1 MTIPPLSLGII
12 KGAEWL
18 KALHAE
24 MFTYGQAHGYM
35 NKNAEHTSV
44 HALAGRLQAGPSG
57 NLELTVPSS
66 LIKGVFDALDEPG
79 AEFVV
84 RNNRTECAIKVMT
97 KEEVDKLGGVSHISE
112 RGHSYHYTLG
122 PIVEL
127 PATGDYDKLWAISI
141 KSNDLEDIRKSYGLE
156 TSPQLGFYIPVGCK
170 KKRVTEDNAVSKLAG
185 DTEPKKEL
193 VRIKLDDNDGKSLT
207 HHYLTAKKWD
217 YPAGKVEPNEDRD
230 DAAVRELRERTG
242 HHIDKSK
249 LKYNGHSDGFHQ
261 YSGALSDVSKIDPAH
276 YETGEP
282 RQLSWKKEAG
292 VYTASGDKVQGVGL
306 RKMYHS
312 LLEEQGLPGLGVNNE
327 DTGDVELSFDGDEAK
342 RQEVFNQLG
351 SRVQAKTGHP
361 VTFAPVDIPQS
372 SVPVSLSN
380 KDTERLNAI
389 HHLAY
394 RMSNMYDPADPLL
407 DSNDNF
413 KQKLADRFRLQ
424 VNQRGLK
431 GTVPSRAAEQLLGT
445 RPMYEGM
452 MPARRTRS
460 EEEALSDMA
469 EEQKRR
475 LMKALS
481 GGRGFLAPNE
491 SGISKLAGLLK
502 SAGETF
508 KYSDKV
514 GVDPEPKREVPAP
527 VPQFYPPGSST
538 VPAIPKLAPTAPKPS
553 ITSTSFSPLQPSNTG
568 TPEFHPGP
576 DYERGD
582 YQRQL
587 QGQSSASKYKPLPEE
602 APLGNASMDFSYL
615 AAPFASKSLR
625 SLWDISNLKEVK
637 AMPSVKYG
645 LPALGVTSAV
655 AAAIPGAKTTYDAI
669 ARAPQDIL
677 DTIYRGAGI
686 PRIGKNSRRSSADA
700 GTLLGTRL
708 GSAPRAENIKVPELK
723 EVPFSIIGKDNS
735 TVSFAKDLGLDVGK
749 QVLSNALHQGLKSY
763 STSKEGPKGP
773 FGITPSAQLSD
784 AAARAAA
791 AAAAEYTDK
800 AGPDYAEA
808 YQRHLNEFLK
818 VNKGE
823 TAVDTTGLS
832 DPLLSQGNKDRLN
845 TLSAIRRMP
854 LPFELK
860 GNPHFLK
867 EVMDKYTPNLGEAAW
882 DLVFKR
888 RNDAANSAAF
898 NDKLKE
904 IGSTPPHYRD
914 LGKKPTNPVITEQ
927 PRLRKEMSEGASR
940 LGKEISDSLI
950 PPRPKGQQPP
960 AMFPQIRKIIE
971 DLGDAAMKTNKS
983 AGVTEGEDT
992 PPPIEPISL
1001 PPHSPPSGMPAPSI
1015 PQGTDFNAMWDKWKK
1030 SNPKDVR
1037 GNGAKIPTEP
1047 GMPLYTYPS
1056 GTQRLGTLKFD
1067 NSTLNN
1073 PNLDGQYTP
1082 GSYLAANISPGADS
1096 GPGHFR
1102 ISAHGRGGYAE
1113 KGLEGQGGYE
1123 IDNPGNKGISL
1134 SPLYRENL
1142 PAFMKGQNPSTLMA
1156 QSCNS
1161 QGGCTPAT
1169 YGSLFNDLKTPGT
1182 KTNLNKVVM
1191 TPPGY
1196 YATATSDPNQ
1206 PEGGSAGD
1214 PYGGW
1219 PDRHTLPQY
1228 QEHGYPYHEYTLPA
1242 GRDATNNNHW
1252 QDMGIYTDA
1261 RQSRP
1266 FEGFKGEVL
1275 ELTKHLSQGGNLKG
1289 YLDKVERINN
1299 NPDATV
1305 HNMVGSIN
1313 ARMGGSAA
1321 VAATRSIPEIIS
1333 SIGWN
1338 NHLRAMQDRS
1348 QRKLSKTPAVQTP
1361 GLYPGVPIN

>member
-24 MFTYGQAHGYM
+24 MFTFGQAHGYM
-35 NKNAEHTSV
+35 NKSADHTSV
-44 HALAGRLQAGPSG
+44 HALAGRLQAGPNG

-97 KEEVDKLGGVSHISE
+97 KEEVDKLGGTSHITE

-185 DTEPKKEL
+185 
-193 VRIKLDDNDGKSLT
+193 
-207 HHYLTAKKWD
+207 
-217 YPAGKVEPNEDRD
+217 
-230 DAAVRELRERTG
+230 
-242 HHIDKSK
+242 
-249 LKYNGHSDGFHQ
+249 
-261 YSGALSDVSKIDPAH
+261 
-276 YETGEP
+276 
-282 RQLSWKKEAG
+282 

-342 RQEVFNQLG
+342 RQEVFDQLG

-491 SGISKLAGLLK
+491 SGISKLASLLK
-502 SAGETF
+502 NAGETF

-527 VPQFYPPGSST
+527 AP
-538 VPAIPKLAPTAPKPS
+538 VPAVPKLAPTAPKPK
-553 ITSTSFSPLQPSNTG
+553 ITDTSFSPLQPSNTG

-615 AAPFASKSLR
+615 TPAFLGKSLA
-625 SLWDISNLKEVK
+625 SLWSTSNLKAVK

-700 GTLLGTRL
+700 GTFLGTRL

-832 DPLLSQGNKDRLN
+832 DSLLSQGNKDRLN

-992 PPPIEPISL
+992 TSPIKPAEPL
-1001 PPHSPPSGMPAPSI
+1001 PANKLPSMQPDPDPAPL
-1015 PQGTDFNAMWDKWKK
+1015 K
-1030 SNPKDVR
+1030 NPRNRRPVD
-1037 GNGAKIPTEP
+1037 
-1047 GMPLYTYPS
+1047 MPLYTFPS
-1056 GTQRLGTLKFD
+1056 GSKQVGHIKNRDTALT
-1067 NSTLNN
+1067 NN
-1073 PNLDGQYTP
+1073 PSEDWESGVGYSKGQFE
-1082 GSYLAANISPGADS
+1082 SPGASS
-1096 GPGHFR
+1096 GPGVLRF
-1102 ISAHGRGGYAE
+1102 SSHGGGEPGRYS
-1113 KGLEGQGGYE
+1113 LS
-1123 IDNPGNKGISL
+1123 NPGNNPIYLDDKPYDMPKL
-1134 SPLYRENL
+1134 
-1142 PAFMKGQNPSTLMA
+1142 MQGQNPSTVISSA
-1156 QSCNS
+1156 CNLE
-1161 QGGCTPAT
+1161 GGCDPSVYARAFA
-1169 YGSLFNDLKTPGT
+1169 GANPGNKSNLK
-1182 KTNLNKVVM
+1182 NVAMV
-1191 TPPGY
+1191 PPGRLGLG
-1196 YATATSDPNQ
+1196 TAPLFKGYDPELGSIGAPYFASLVGKFKGSAPLNDYSLR
-1206 PEGGSAGD
+1206 EGGD
-1214 PYGGW
+1214 P
-1219 PDRHTLPQY
+1219 
-1228 QEHGYPYHEYTLPA
+1228 
-1242 GRDATNNNHW
+1242 TNKDDWKNN
-1252 QDMGIYTDA
+1252 GIYTKG
-1261 RQSRP
+1261 RQSMP
-1266 FEGFKGEVL
+1266 LFGLPGEAI
-1275 ELTKHLSQGGNLKG
+1275 EAGTHFYRGGNFKQL
-1289 YLDKVERINN
+1289 LDNTEAINT
-1299 NPDATV
+1299 NPDATE
-1305 HNMVGSIN
+1305 MQKFYSTN
-1313 ARMGGSAA
+1313 ARLGSSAA
-1321 VAATRSIPEIIS
+1321 VAAIRSIPEIIS
-1333 SIGWN
+1333 SISEN

>member
-1 MTIPPLSLGII
+1 MTIPPLSLGIN

-35 NKNAEHTSV
+35 NKSAEHTSV
-44 HALAGRLQAGPSG
+44 HALAGRLQAGPNG

-97 KEEVDKLGGVSHISE
+97 KEEVDKLGGTSHITE

-127 PATGDYDKLWAISI
+127 PATGEYEKLWAISI
-141 KSNDLEDIRKSYGLE
+141 KSDDLESIRRSYGLE

-170 KKRVTEDNAVSKLAG
+170 KKRVTEDNSVSKL
-185 DTEPKKEL
+185 
-193 VRIKLDDNDGKSLT
+193 
-207 HHYLTAKKWD
+207 
-217 YPAGKVEPNEDRD
+217 
-230 DAAVRELRERTG
+230 
-242 HHIDKSK
+242 
-249 LKYNGHSDGFHQ
+249 
-261 YSGALSDVSKIDPAH
+261 
-276 YETGEP
+276 
-282 RQLSWKKEAG
+282 AG
-292 VYTASGDKVQGVGL
+292 VYTASGEKVQGVGL

-312 LLEEQGLPGLGVNNE
+312 LLEEQGLPGIGVNNE

-342 RQEVFNQLG
+342 RQEVFDQLS
-351 SRVQAKTGHP
+351 SRVKAKTGHP
-361 VTFAPVDIPQS
+361 VTFAPTTTPQV
-372 SVPVSLSN
+372 SVPINLSN
-380 KDTERLNAI
+380 REAERLNAI

-394 RMSNMYDPADPLL
+394 RMSDSYDPTDPFMH
-407 DSNDNF
+407 DPAYF
-413 KQKLADRFRLQ
+413 KQNLADRFRLQ
-424 VNQRGLK
+424 VNKGGLT
-431 GTVPSRAAEQLLGT
+431 GTVPSRAAEHLLGT
-445 RPMYEGM
+445 RPMYAGM
-452 MPARRTRS
+452 MPNRRTRS

-475 LMKALS
+475 LLKALK

-491 SGISKLAGLLK
+491 SGVSNLASLLK

-514 GVDPEPKREVPAP
+514 GVDPEPKPKREVPAP
-527 VPQFYPPGSST
+527 AP

-568 TPEFHPGP
+568 APEFHPGP

-587 QGQSSASKYKPLPEE
+587 QGQPSDAKYKPLPEE
-602 APLGNASMDFSYL
+602 APLGNTSMDFSYL

-625 SLWDISNLKEVK
+625 SLWDISNLKGVK

-655 AAAIPGAKTTYDAI
+655 AAAIPGIKTTYDAI

-677 DTIYRGAGI
+677 DTIYRGAGF
-686 PRIGKNSRRSSADA
+686 PRIGKDSR
-700 GTLLGTRL
+700 
-708 GSAPRAENIKVPELK
+708 PRAENIKFPELK
-723 EVPFSIIGKDNS
+723 EVPFSIIGKDNA
-735 TVSFAKDLGLDVGK
+735 TVSFARDLGWDVGK
-749 QVLSNALHQGLKSY
+749 QILSNALHQGLNAY

-773 FGITPSAQLSD
+773 FGFTPSAQLSD

-800 AGPDYAEA
+800 AGPDYAAA

-823 TAVDTTGLS
+823 TALDTSGLS

-845 TLSAIRRMP
+845 TLSAIRRLP

-867 EVMDKYTPNLGEAAW
+867 EVMDKYTPNLGETAW
-882 DLVFKR
+882 DLVFKGR
-888 RNDAANSAAF
+888 EDAAKLRENAANAAAF
-898 NDKLKE
+898 KARLKDKNFITE
-904 IGSTPPHYRD
+904 T
-914 LGKKPTNPVITEQ
+914 GKGAIKGDEMGNTAGRPLPSPDDKSKIPRANPINPVEQ
-927 PRLRKEMSEGASR
+927 PWLRKEMSEGASR
-940 LGKEISDSLI
+940 LGKGISDSLI

-960 AMFPQIRKIIE
+960 AMFPQIRKLIE

-983 AGVTEGEDT
+983 AGITEGEDT
-992 PPPIEPISL
+992 PSPVIPPISL
-1001 PPHSPPSGMPAPSI
+1001 PSYKPPSGLPAP
-1015 PQGTDFNAMWDKWKK
+1015 PPPPGTDFNAMWDTWSKGK
-1030 SNPKDVR
+1030 PKDGW
-1037 GNGAKIPTEP
+1037 GNDATINRNRPAKPTPDEP
-1047 GMPLYTYPS
+1047 GMLLNIYPS
-1056 GTQRLGTLKFD
+1056 GTQRLGTLHFD

-1082 GSYLAANISPGADS
+1082 GSYPAANISPGADS

-1156 QSCNS
+1156 QSCNA

-1196 YATATSDPNQ
+1196 YATATSDPNK

-1214 PYGGW
+1214 PYAGRSD
-1219 PDRHTLPQY
+1219 PHNRPQY
-1228 QEHGYPYHEYTLPA
+1228 QELGSPYHEYTLPA
-1242 GRDATNNNHW
+1242 GRDATNKNHW
-1252 QDMGIYTDA
+1252 QDMGIYTDG

-1289 YLDKVERINN
+1289 YLDNVERINN
-1299 NPDATV
+1299 NPDATP

-1321 VAATRSIPEIIS
+1321 VAATRSIPEIIGS
-1333 SIGWN
+1333 LGWN

-1348 QRKLSKTPAVQTP
+1348 ERKLSKTPAVQTP

>member
-491 SGISKLAGLLK
+491 SGISKLASLLK
-502 SAGETF
+502 
-508 KYSDKV
+508 
-514 GVDPEPKREVPAP
+514 
-527 VPQFYPPGSST
+527 
-538 VPAIPKLAPTAPKPS
+538 
-553 ITSTSFSPLQPSNTG
+553 
-568 TPEFHPGP
+568 
-576 DYERGD
+576 
-582 YQRQL
+582 
-587 QGQSSASKYKPLPEE
+587 
-602 APLGNASMDFSYL
+602 
-615 AAPFASKSLR
+615 
-625 SLWDISNLKEVK
+625 K
-637 AMPSVKYG
+637 A
-645 LPALGVTSAV
+645 
-655 AAAIPGAKTTYDAI
+655 
-669 ARAPQDIL
+669 
-677 DTIYRGAGI
+677 
-686 PRIGKNSRRSSADA
+686 
-700 GTLLGTRL
+700 
-708 GSAPRAENIKVPELK
+708 E
-723 EVPFSIIGKDNS
+723 
-735 TVSFAKDLGLDVGK
+735 
-749 QVLSNALHQGLKSY
+749 
-763 STSKEGPKGP
+763 
-773 FGITPSAQLSD
+773 
-784 AAARAAA
+784 
-791 AAAAEYTDK
+791 
-800 AGPDYAEA
+800 
-808 YQRHLNEFLK
+808 
-818 VNKGE
+818 
-823 TAVDTTGLS
+823 
-832 DPLLSQGNKDRLN
+832 
-845 TLSAIRRMP
+845 
-854 LPFELK
+854 
-860 GNPHFLK
+860 
-867 EVMDKYTPNLGEAAW
+867 GEA
-882 DLVFKR
+882 
-888 RNDAANSAAF
+888 
-898 NDKLKE
+898 
-904 IGSTPPHYRD
+904 
-914 LGKKPTNPVITEQ
+914 
-927 PRLRKEMSEGASR
+927 
-940 LGKEISDSLI
+940 
-950 PPRPKGQQPP
+950 
-960 AMFPQIRKIIE
+960 
-971 DLGDAAMKTNKS
+971 
-983 AGVTEGEDT
+983 T

-1001 PPHSPPSGMPAPSI
+1001 PSHSPPSGMPAPSI

-1056 GTQRLGTLKFD
+1056 GTQRLGALKFD

-1228 QEHGYPYHEYTLPA
+1228 QEHGSPYHEYTLPA

>member
-44 HALAGRLQAGPSG
+44 HALAGRLQAGPNG

-97 KEEVDKLGGVSHISE
+97 KEEVDKLGGTSHITE

-141 KSNDLEDIRKSYGLE
+141 KSDDLEAIRRSYGLE

-170 KKRVTEDNAVSKLAG
+170 KKKVTEDNEVSKLASVHEYAANDPNMRILSQGPVTDRDFLYHASGKKFDSLDPSYNSKKSFGHEYNAPVVFAG
-185 DTEPKKEL
+185 DSPSSAFAANPTAEYQAVKDKIRNSVYHRLIDEQTGRKALLGHTPGGYLYKLPASAFTKIDREDNELGKWNKSTEYVSHMPVKPISVTPMQSTDVDAIPEYEYLGEDFVGEMPAQHYLNHAKDPKVIAAVKAWLGNKQEKLASDAEPKKEL

-261 YSGALSDVSKIDPAH
+261 YSGVLSDVSKIDSAH

-394 RMSNMYDPADPLL
+394 RMSNMYDPADSSL
-407 DSNDNF
+407 DSNDDF

-424 VNQRGLK
+424 VNQRGLR

-469 EEQKRR
+469 EEQKLR

-491 SGISKLAGLLK
+491 EGVSKLASLLK
-502 SAGETF
+502 LSASDLPWRDRVEVYTQNPKGKIYGGTWD
-508 KYSDKV
+508 SDKSFALP
-514 GVDPEPKREVPAP
+514 GGGIDEGEDP
-527 VPQFYPPGSST
+527 
-538 VPAIPKLAPTAPKPS
+538 L
-553 ITSTSFSPLQPSNTG
+553 
-568 TPEFHPGP
+568 
-576 DYERGD
+576 
-582 YQRQL
+582 
-587 QGQSSASKYKPLPEE
+587 
-602 APLGNASMDFSYL
+602 
-615 AAPFASKSLR
+615 
-625 SLWDISNLKEVK
+625 
-637 AMPSVKYG
+637 
-645 LPALGVTSAV
+645 V
-655 AAAIPGAKTTYDAI
+655 AAL
-669 ARAPQDIL
+669 R
-677 DTIYRGAGI
+677 
-686 PRIGKNSRRSSADA
+686 
-700 GTLLGTRL
+700 
-708 GSAPRAENIKVPELK
+708 ELK
-723 EVPFSIIGKDNS
+723 EETGITAKNPRLLPIDPVDHPWSDAHRAKVKRN
-735 TVSFAKDLGLDVGK
+735 FAGSRTHFVLADAASRRGNKNLDVWNA
-749 QVLSNALHQGLKSY
+749 SNRGY
-763 STSKEGPKGP
+763 Y
-773 FGITPSAQLSD
+773 TPAEAID
-784 AAARAAA
+784 IMNNNTNYTAPAAA
-791 AAAAEYTDK
+791 AARLKALQHLQSLATAPSPVSKLASLLKKAE
-800 AGPDYAEA
+800 
-808 YQRHLNEFLK
+808 
-818 VNKGE
+818 
-823 TAVDTTGLS
+823 
-832 DPLLSQGNKDRLN
+832 
-845 TLSAIRRMP
+845 
-854 LPFELK
+854 
-860 GNPHFLK
+860 
-867 EVMDKYTPNLGEAAW
+867 GEA
-882 DLVFKR
+882 
-888 RNDAANSAAF
+888 
-898 NDKLKE
+898 
-904 IGSTPPHYRD
+904 
-914 LGKKPTNPVITEQ
+914 
-927 PRLRKEMSEGASR
+927 
-940 LGKEISDSLI
+940 
-950 PPRPKGQQPP
+950 
-960 AMFPQIRKIIE
+960 
-971 DLGDAAMKTNKS
+971 
-983 AGVTEGEDT
+983 T

-1001 PPHSPPSGMPAPSI
+1001 PSHSPPSGMPAPSI

-1056 GTQRLGTLKFD
+1056 GTQRLGALKFD

-1219 PDRHTLPQY
+1219 PDRHTSLQY
-1228 QEHGYPYHEYTLPA
+1228 QEHGSPYHEYTLPA

-1266 FEGFKGEVL
+1266 FEGFKGEAL

-1289 YLDKVERINN
+1289 YLDNVERINN